1 MISLLKYDS
10 CEKRSEI
17 EKKIQE
23 ESIINHGSLVV
34 VPLRMKATT
43 TRKKYRGRLAKFFDF
58 IGMTGE
64 GQFNANKND
73 TASGN

>member
-1 MISLLKYDS
+1 M
-10 CEKRSEI
+10 
-17 EKKIQE
+17 
-23 ESIINHGSLVV
+23 N
-34 VPLRMKATT
+34 
-43 TRKKYRGRLAKFFDF
+43 RKVYRGRLAKFFDF